1 MALIPGNLLGKLP
14 RIDET
19 EGIPYKDLM
28 CVIRLFNPIGKET
41 WYVIEYDPEKELA
54 FGFGVFNFEGGL
66 ITEACFDKQ

>member
-54 FGFGVFNFEGGL
+54 FGFVDLGGYPEL
-66 ITEACFDKQ
+66 GTFRR